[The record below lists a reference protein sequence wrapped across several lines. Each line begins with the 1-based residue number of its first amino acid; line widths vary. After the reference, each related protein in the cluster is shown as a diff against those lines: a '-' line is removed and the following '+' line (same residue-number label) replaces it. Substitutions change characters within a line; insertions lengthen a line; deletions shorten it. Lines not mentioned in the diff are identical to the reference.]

1 MMSAKKA
8 LAILPVI
15 ILIVLSCQHK
25 PDLFE
30 GTWIMVEG
38 EYKGPDVQI
47 STTEENRMC
56 YKILSDGHFAVVEM
70 YRVRPDSQFFAAVG
84 RYSFDDST
92 FTETYDA
99 CNVGYKVGTS
109 NRFGYKLEG
118 DRWLLKMHTSEMKLN
133 EVWIRKL

>member
-1 MMSAKKA
+1 MKSFKVVV
-8 LAILPVI
+8 AILSI
-15 ILIVLSCQHK
+15 IVLILASCQQK
-25 PDLFE
+25 PDLFK

-38 EYKGPDVQI
+38 DYQGPDVRM
-47 STTEENRMC
+47 STTEENRIC

-70 YRVRPDSQFFAAVG
+70 CRAKPDSQFFAAVG

-99 CNVGYKVGTS
+99 CNVGYKVGSS
-109 NRFGYKLEG
+109 NRFSYKMEG
-118 DRWLLKMHTSEMKLN
+118 DRWRLEMHTSEMKLN